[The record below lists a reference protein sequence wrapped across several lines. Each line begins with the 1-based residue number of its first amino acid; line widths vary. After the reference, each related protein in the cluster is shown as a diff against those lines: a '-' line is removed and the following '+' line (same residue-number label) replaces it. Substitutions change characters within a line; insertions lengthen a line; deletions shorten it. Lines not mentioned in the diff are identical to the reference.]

1 MEGRAHSGG
10 GPRKGFRF
18 WGLTPSFL
26 CGGAR
31 AREGGGDKISEP
43 RSISD
48 CESTTPI
55 GKTAWEKRRARRV
68 NGC

>member
-10 GPRKGFRF
+10 GPRKGFGF

-43 RSISD
+43 RSI
-48 CESTTPI
+48 P
-55 GKTAWEKRRARRV
+55 TAGRQACNRASSSL
-68 NGC
+68 